1 MYLGRVRG
9 SVVLGKTLPA
19 IIGKKLRVVE
29 EIDANDLNKKGTFF
43 VSFDYVGAGEDQYI
57 IYEGGPESAYAF
69 FPDQTGSDANI
80 LAIVDDFD
88 M

>member
-29 EIDANDLNKKGTFF
+29 EIVLDPQMLLVDGRH
-43 VSFDYVGAGEDQYI
+43 
-57 IYEGGPESAYAF
+57 EGLF
-69 FPDQTGSDANI
+69 IQVI
-80 LAIVDDFD
+80 RR
-88 M
+88 

>member
-9 SVVLGKTLPA
+9 SVVLCKTLPS

-29 EIDANDLNKKGTFF
+29 EIDAKDLNKNGDFF
-43 VSFDYVGAGEDQYI
+43 VSFDFVGAGEGQYVV
-57 IYEGGPESAYAF
+57 YEGGPESAYAF
-69 FPDQTGSDANI
+69 LPDMTGSDANI
-80 LAIVDDFD
+80 LAIIDDFN

>member
-9 SVVLGKTLPA
+9 SVVLSKTLPS

-29 EIDANDLNKKGTFF
+29 EIDAKDLNKKGDFF
-43 VSFDYVGAGEDQYI
+43 VSFDFVGAGEGQYVV
-57 IYEGGPESAYAF
+57 YEGGPESAYAF
-69 FPDQTGSDANI
+69 LPDMTGSDANI
-80 LAIVDDFD
+80 LAIIDNFN

>member
-19 IIGKKLRVVE
+19 IIGKKVRVIEVV
-29 EIDANDLNKKGTFF
+29 DARDLEKEGTLIL
-43 VSFDYVGAGEDQYI
+43 SFDYCGAGEGQYV

-69 FPDQTGSDANI
+69 YPDKTGSDTNI
-80 LAIVDDFD
+80 LAIIDDID